1 MTRGEQ
7 GAGRLIAGRYR
18 LLRRLG
24 AGGMGRVWLAYDE
37 KLECDAALKE
47 LAVPEDITE
56 PELGARIARARS
68 EARHAARLRSHPHV
82 ATVHDVVEENGLPWI
97 VMGYVPGARDL
108 KEVVREH
115 GPLSP
120 AETARVGLAVLDALT
135 AGHRLGILH
144 RDVKPANILLTMADP
159 ESPYPTDGGQVLLAD
174 YGISLQP
181 DSGESRVTGTSG
193 FIGTPGFVA
202 PERARGVPPNPASD
216 LFSLGAT
223 LYYAV
228 EGTGPFDRTSEYSTL
243 AALLFEDPPPPTR
256 AGALEP
262 VLAGLMAKDPAQR
275 MEADEARRTL
285 AEIAAAPVAPREQA
299 SAFSLA
305 ETEPLPEEPSAS
317 WHPPSAL
324 SAGERTPVAAV
335 PPRPPPQP
343 QRPRRA
349 RALSGRSLA
358 LMAAVLLLI
367 GGGMWAEATL
377 FHGSGTKTPRAGP
390 VLPYGDKVGLTREL
404 RSGDCVSASWPA
416 GKFKGL
422 PKLAVVNCKN
432 APDGQVLKM
441 NASASLADARA
452 NGPGICTGLLQET
465 VRKMADAQTFALVPS
480 DSGWDNGVRSTACLI
495 FGKTIGLQGPV
506 GDYRHYGDDYFVTS
520 GSIGDCVHTT
530 NAGGGSFN
538 FFLVDCKKPHEDQ
551 VVGYVKAPEGT
562 KYLSDELR
570 DLCFKR
576 FGSYT
581 TPALDLEYLTES
593 EDTWNQGFRFVACA
607 LTPRAGGPGGH

>member
-7 GAGRLIAGRYR
+7 GAGRLIVGRYR

-24 AGGMGRVWLAYDE
+24 AGGMGRVWHAYDE
-37 KLECDAALKE
+37 KLECDVALKE
-47 LAVPEDITE
+47 ITVPEDISD

-68 EARHAARLRSHPHV
+68 EARHAARLRNHPHV
-82 ATVHDVVEENGLPWI
+82 VTVHDVVEENGLPWI

-120 AETARVGLAVLDALT
+120 AETARIGLAVLDALV
-135 AGHRLGILH
+135 AGHRIGILH
-144 RDVKPANILLTMADP
+144 RDVKPANILLTTADP
-159 ESPYPTDGGQVLLAD
+159 DSPHPVAGGQVLLAD

-181 DSGESRVTGTSG
+181 DSGESRVTKTSG

-202 PERARGVPPNPASD
+202 PERARGVPPSPAAD

-243 AALLFEDPPPPTR
+243 TALLFEDPPPPTR

-275 MEADEARRTL
+275 MEADEAKGPL
-285 AEIAAAPVAPREQA
+285 AEIADAPVAPRGQA
-299 SAFSLA
+299 SAASLA
-305 ETEPLPEEPSAS
+305 ETALLPEEPSAS
-317 WHPPSAL
+317 WHPPSAV
-324 SAGERTPVAAV
+324 SAEERTPAAAV
-335 PPRPPPQP
+335 PPRPLPLPLPLPQP

-349 RALSGRSLA
+349 SALSGRSLA
-358 LMAAVLLLI
+358 LMTAVLLLI
-367 GGGMWAEATL
+367 GGGIWAGATL
-377 FHGSGTKTPRAGP
+377 FHGSGAKAPRAGA
-390 VLPYGDKVGLTREL
+390 VLPYGDKVRLTRGL

-422 PKLAVVNCKN
+422 PALTVVNCKN
-432 APDGQVLKM
+432 DPDGQVLEM

-465 VRKMADAQTFALVPS
+465 VRKMADVQTFALVPS

-495 FGKTIGLQGPV
+495 FGRTVGLQGPV
-506 GDYRHYGDDYFVTS
+506 GDYRHYGDEYFVTS

-551 VVGYVKAPEGT
+551 VLGYVEAPKGT
-562 KYLSDELR
+562 KYLSGELR
-570 DLCFKR
+570 DLCTKR
-576 FGSYT
+576 YGSYT
-581 TPALDLEYLTES
+581 SPTRDLEYLSES
-593 EDTWNQGFRFVACA
+593 EDVWNQGFRFVACT
-607 LTPRAGGPGGH
+607 LTPR